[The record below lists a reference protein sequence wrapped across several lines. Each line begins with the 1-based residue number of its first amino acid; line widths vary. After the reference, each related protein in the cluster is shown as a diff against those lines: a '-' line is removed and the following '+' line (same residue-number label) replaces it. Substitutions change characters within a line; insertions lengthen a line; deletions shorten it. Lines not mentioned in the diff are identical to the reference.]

1 MSKKSRRRN
10 KKILGALGALGLG
23 LALANRGKGT
33 EMSNISVDSGRGGD
47 SSSADARVKANTKTP
62 EKVYQDAIMRGEK
75 GTKFVKPDLR
85 FGQVIDKEGEV
96 KTIRPFENA
105 GLTLGISKRKKDM
118 DTYKGY
124 ATKKGNSRGDFGLTG
139 KPEKK
144 DYFGA
149 TIFPKSQAADNYA
162 ADIREYMS
170 TQGLKKGGRVGCGI
184 AKKGFGRA
192 LKKVRNKMG
201 YMKDGGRAK

>member
-96 KTIRPFENA
+96 KTVRPFENA

-192 LKKVRNKMG
+192 LKKGK
-201 YMKDGGRAK
+201 K